1 MHNRRNI
8 LSFIQKKVS
17 SIGDDI
23 LSQAIKDLLEGER
36 ERDLDLFLYFSFDRE
51 RDLRL

>member
-1 MHNRRNI
+1 M
-8 LSFIQKKVS
+8 S
-17 SIGDDI
+17 SAGGDI
-23 LSQAIKDLLEGER
+23 LSQAIKDLLEGERER